1 MRKLT
6 WRRSVSDQLDGIL
19 GYIAEN
25 DEQAG
30 DRLEQRITEILDTAI
45 VVPFMGRP
53 GRLAG
58 TRELIVHANYIV
70 VYRVTD
76 TAINILRVLHARKQY
91 P

>member
-1 MRKLT
+1 VRKLT
-6 WRRSVSDQLDGIL
+6 WRRSASDQLDGIL

-25 DEQAG
+25 DKQAA